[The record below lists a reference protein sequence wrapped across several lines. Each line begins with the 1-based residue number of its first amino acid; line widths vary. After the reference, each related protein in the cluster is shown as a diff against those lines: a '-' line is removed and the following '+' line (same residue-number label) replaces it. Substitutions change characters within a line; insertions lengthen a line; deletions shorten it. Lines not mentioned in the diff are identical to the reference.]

1 MYHFYKANYK
11 NILHFLVVVDY
22 LSIKVLDTLRF
33 KILCAS
39 ILEYEAL
46 CFHKRSR
53 VPWYVWNVP
62 QKCFFMAKWST
73 GLSRWNILQL
83 QVNETRTK
91 IPAVAHLVDRFVSSS
106 RHQMVRLVARHR
118 QLKLPRQQVNMGC
131 KASELTHQIMYL
143 LL

>member
-22 LSIKVLDTLRF
+22 LSIKVSDTLRF

-53 VPWYVWNVP
+53 VPWYV
-62 QKCFFMAKWST
+62 
-73 GLSRWNILQL
+73 
-83 QVNETRTK
+83 
-91 IPAVAHLVDRFVSSS
+91 
-106 RHQMVRLVARHR
+106 
-118 QLKLPRQQVNMGC
+118 
-131 KASELTHQIMYL
+131 
-143 LL
+143 